1 MLSNLLRNIPPIT
14 LNLIIINALLFFG
27 IQVFPQFSQM
37 LSLHYFESPFFKPH
51 QILTHMFMHANFTHL
66 FFNMFALGMF
76 GSQLERELRAKRF
89 LIVYFAAGVGA
100 FFLHYLAIWYQL
112 MDVTPEIMSFLK
124 TDGAENLLN
133 NQNYVD
139 PILAKNNLSLNTPMV
154 GASGAIM
161 GLLAA
166 FAYVYPNVEIY
177 LYFAIPIKAKFLMPI
192 VIFFELYLGT
202 QNFEY
207 DNVAHWA
214 HIGGAIT
221 GLILVYVWSKKRG
234 GI

>member
-1 MLSNLLRNIPPIT
+1 MLSNLLRNIPPVT

-76 GSQLERELRAKRF
+76 GAQLERELRAKRF
-89 LIVYFAAGVGA
+89 LIIYFAAGIGA
-100 FFLHYLAIWYQL
+100 FLLHYLAIWYQL
-112 MDVTPEIMSFLK
+112 MDVNPEIMEFLK
-124 TDGAENLLN
+124 TEGAESLLN
-133 NQNYVD
+133 NQNYID
-139 PILAKNNLSLNTPMV
+139 PVLAQNNLSLNTPMV

-166 FAYVYPNVEIY
+166 FAYVFPNVEIY

-192 VIFFELYLGT
+192 VILFELYLGT
-202 QNFEY
+202 QNFQM

-221 GLILVYVWSKKRG
+221 GLILVYFWSKKRG

>member
-1 MLSNLLRNIPPIT
+1 MLSNLLKNIPPIT

-27 IQVFPQFSQM
+27 IQLFPQFSQM
-37 LSLHYFESPFFKPH
+37 LALHYYESPFFQPH
-51 QILTHMFMHANFTHL
+51 QIVTHMFMHANFTHL

-76 GSQLERELRAKRF
+76 GSQLERELRPKRF
-89 LIVYFAAGVGA
+89 LIIYFVAGVGA
-100 FFLHYLAIWYQL
+100 FLLNYLAIWYQL
-112 MDVTPEIMSFLK
+112 MDVSPEVMEFLK
-124 TDGAENLLN
+124 TEGAESLMVNK
-133 NQNYVD
+133 NYID
-139 PILAKNNLSLNTPMV
+139 PVLAQNNLSLNTSMV

-166 FAYVYPNVEIY
+166 FAYVFPNVEIY

-192 VIFFELYLGT
+192 VILFELYLGT

-221 GLILVYVWSKKRG
+221 GLVLVYIWSKKRG

>member
-27 IQVFPQFSQM
+27 IQTFPQFSEM
-37 LSLHYFESPFFKPH
+37 LALHYFDSPFFKPF
-51 QILTHMFMHANFTHL
+51 QVVTHMFMHANFTHL

-76 GSQLERELRAKRF
+76 GAQLERELKAKRF
-89 LIVYFAAGVGA
+89 LMVYFTAGIGA
-100 FFLHYLAIWYQL
+100 FLLHYAAIWYQL
-112 MDVTPEIMSFLK
+112 SDVTPEIMGFLQ
-124 TDGAENLLN
+124 TEGADSLMSGR
-133 NQNYVD
+133 NYVD
-139 PILAKNNLSLNTPMV
+139 PFLAEKNLALNTPMV

-166 FAYVYPNVEIY
+166 FAYVFPNVEIY

-192 VIFFELYLGT
+192 VILFELYLGT
-202 QNFEY
+202 QNFQY

-221 GLILVYVWSKKRG
+221 GLILVYIWSKQRNRY
-234 GI
+234 